1 MPKYL
6 KVNPHLSVEELEK
19 RYRQAKGATERNH
32 YQIIWLMAQGKRS
45 HEVAEVTGYHVE
57 RVRQIV
63 RDYNHGGPEQ
73 IGDHRPGRS
82 GRKRLLTAEQEAAL
96 QAEVEQ
102 AFADGQAYTG
112 VQVAQRMSEMLGR
125 PVHPARGWALL
136 QRWQHRL
143 KQPRRQH
150 VKRDVAEGEAFK
162 KT

>member
-6 KVNPHLSVEELEK
+6 QVKPHLSVEELEQ
-19 RYRQAKGATERNH
+19 RYGRAKGVTERNH

-45 HEVAEVTGYHVE
+45 HEVAAVTGYHVE

-63 RDYNHGGPEQ
+63 RDYNKGGPAQ
-73 IGDHRPGRS
+73 VGDQRPGRG
-82 GRKRLLTAEQEAAL
+82 GRKRLLTAEQEAIL

-102 AFADGQAYTG
+102 AFTDGQPYTG
-112 VQVAQRMSEMLGR
+112 VQVAQRMSEVLGR
-125 PVHPARGWALL
+125 PVHPARGWTLL

-143 KQPRRQH
+143 KLPRRQH